1 MLRHLYVKNFTLID
15 ELNIDFHSGFSVIT
29 GETGAGKSIVLGAIH
44 LLLGQRADTKQI
56 KAGSERCIVEA
67 HFDLSH
73 YDMEPFFVDNDID
86 YDESDCIVRREIT
99 ANGKSRAF
107 INDTPVT
114 LNAMRELGEQLIDIH
129 SQHQSLLLQ
138 KADFQLNVVDIIAS
152 DKKQLDAYMQ
162 AYQAYRQAQSDYERF
177 QQAYNTNK
185 DNEEFLRFQVNEL
198 QDAQLKVGE
207 QDELE
212 QQIKTL
218 SHAEDI
224 KEALYNA
231 TNMLTEDST
240 GAIELVRQGMDSL
253 LRIADL
259 APDLGEISERLDSA
273 YIELKDIGQE
283 LDSRLEHVSYD
294 PEELQK
300 LTDRLDLLYTLER
313 KFHVDSVEDLI
324 SKRDEMAAELQDI
337 DGGTEHLEEL
347 MAKEKQACAECMAHG
362 RALSETRHKA
372 AKKVEDEM
380 KRRLMPLGIPK
391 VNFEIEIVPK
401 DCAPDGIDKVSF
413 LFNAN
418 AGQQLQPIS
427 QVASGGEIARIMLA
441 LKAMISGAV
450 KLPTIIFDEIDTGVS
465 GRIAEKMAEI
475 MREMGCNH
483 RQVISITHLPQIAAM
498 GTSHYKVSKEDTA
511 TGTVSHMIELSND
524 ERVPEIAQMLSGSD
538 VSSAAI
544 ENAKT
549 LLKNAESVN

>member
-253 LRIADL
+253 SRIADL
-259 APDLGEISERLDSA
+259 APGLGEISERLDSA

-549 LLKNAESVN
+549 LLKNARSVN

>member
-253 LRIADL
+253 SRIADL

-475 MREMGCNH
+475 MREMGRNH

-549 LLKNAESVN
+549 LLKNARSVN

>member
-253 LRIADL
+253 SRIADL

-362 RALSETRHKA
+362 MALSETRHKA

-475 MREMGCNH
+475 MREMGRNH

>member
-253 LRIADL
+253 SRIADL

-294 PEELQK
+294 PDELQK

-475 MREMGCNH
+475 MREMGRNH

>member
-198 QDAQLKVGE
+198 QEAQLMVGE

-253 LRIADL
+253 SRIADL

-283 LDSRLEHVSYD
+283 LGSRLEHVSYD

-324 SKRDEMAAELQDI
+324 AKRDEMAAELQDI

-347 MAKEKQACAECMAHG
+347 KAKERQAYTECMAQG
-362 RALSETRHKA
+362 KALSETRHKA

-418 AGQQLQPIS
+418 AGQQLQPIA

-475 MREMGCNH
+475 MREMGRNH

>member
-253 LRIADL
+253 SRIADL

-294 PEELQK
+294 PDELQK

-549 LLKNAESVN
+549 LLKNARSVN

>member
-224 KEALYNA
+224 KEA
-231 TNMLTEDST
+231 
-240 GAIELVRQGMDSL
+240 
-253 LRIADL
+253 
-259 APDLGEISERLDSA
+259 
-273 YIELKDIGQE
+273 
-283 LDSRLEHVSYD
+283 
-294 PEELQK
+294 
-300 LTDRLDLLYTLER
+300 
-313 KFHVDSVEDLI
+313 
-324 SKRDEMAAELQDI
+324 
-337 DGGTEHLEEL
+337 
-347 MAKEKQACAECMAHG
+347 
-362 RALSETRHKA
+362 
-372 AKKVEDEM
+372 
-380 KRRLMPLGIPK
+380 
-391 VNFEIEIVPK
+391 
-401 DCAPDGIDKVSF
+401 
-413 LFNAN
+413 
-418 AGQQLQPIS
+418 
-427 QVASGGEIARIMLA
+427 
-441 LKAMISGAV
+441 
-450 KLPTIIFDEIDTGVS
+450 
-465 GRIAEKMAEI
+465 
-475 MREMGCNH
+475 
-483 RQVISITHLPQIAAM
+483 
-498 GTSHYKVSKEDTA
+498 
-511 TGTVSHMIELSND
+511 
-524 ERVPEIAQMLSGSD
+524 
-538 VSSAAI
+538 
-544 ENAKT
+544 
-549 LLKNAESVN
+549 

>member
-253 LRIADL
+253 SRIADL

>member
-253 LRIADL
+253 SRIADL

-294 PEELQK
+294 PDELQK

>member
-253 LRIADL
+253 SRIADL

-283 LDSRLEHVSYD
+283 LE
-294 PEELQK
+294 
-300 LTDRLDLLYTLER
+300 
-313 KFHVDSVEDLI
+313 I
-324 SKRDEMAAELQDI
+324 
-337 DGGTEHLEEL
+337 
-347 MAKEKQACAECMAHG
+347 G
-362 RALSETRHKA
+362 RASCR
-372 AKKVEDEM
+372 
-380 KRRLMPLGIPK
+380 
-391 VNFEIEIVPK
+391 
-401 DCAPDGIDKVSF
+401 
-413 LFNAN
+413 
-418 AGQQLQPIS
+418 
-427 QVASGGEIARIMLA
+427 
-441 LKAMISGAV
+441 
-450 KLPTIIFDEIDTGVS
+450 
-465 GRIAEKMAEI
+465 
-475 MREMGCNH
+475 
-483 RQVISITHLPQIAAM
+483 
-498 GTSHYKVSKEDTA
+498 
-511 TGTVSHMIELSND
+511 
-524 ERVPEIAQMLSGSD
+524 ERV
-538 VSSAAI
+538 
-544 ENAKT
+544 
-549 LLKNAESVN
+549 

>member
-107 INDTPVT
+107 INDTPVM

-253 LRIADL
+253 SRIADL

-549 LLKNAESVN
+549 LLKNARSVN

>member
-253 LRIADL
+253 SRIADL

-538 VSSAAI
+538 ISSAAI

>member
-549 LLKNAESVN
+549 LLKNARSVN

>member
-253 LRIADL
+253 SRIADL

-549 LLKNAESVN
+549 LLKNARSVN

>member
-253 LRIADL
+253 SRIADL

-294 PEELQK
+294 PDELQK

-475 MREMGCNH
+475 MREMGRNH

-549 LLKNAESVN
+549 LLKNARSVN

>member
-253 LRIADL
+253 SRIADL

-475 MREMGCNH
+475 MREMGRNH

>member
-198 QDAQLKVGE
+198 QEAQLMVGE

-253 LRIADL
+253 SRIADL

-294 PEELQK
+294 PDELQK

-475 MREMGCNH
+475 MREMGRNH

-549 LLKNAESVN
+549 LLKNARSVN